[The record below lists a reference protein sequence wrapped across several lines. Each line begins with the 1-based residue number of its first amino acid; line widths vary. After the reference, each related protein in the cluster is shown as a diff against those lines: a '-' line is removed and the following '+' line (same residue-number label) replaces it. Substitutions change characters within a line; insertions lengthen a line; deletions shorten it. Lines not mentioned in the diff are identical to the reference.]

1 MTVAC
6 GRTPYAC
13 ALYLAKIIGAREFR
27 RIGLL
32 AALTHEKEQHKLTA
46 PGGSKMEK
54 IISIVLGGGKGQRLY
69 PLTANRAKPA
79 VPFGGKFRIV
89 DIPISN
95 CMHAGMRQI
104 FVLTQFNSASLH
116 KHLNNTYRFDTFTKG
131 FVELLAA
138 EQTLQS
144 SDWYQGTADA
154 VRKNLLHFEDHSP
167 SYYAILSGDQLYRM
181 DLRDMFEKHVASSAD
196 VTVASVPVTRD
207 KATGLGILQTNADY
221 RITRFIEKPPQS
233 QDISAMAIP
242 QKIREQEELESA
254 GDLFL
259 ASMGIYFFTAN
270 ALKKALDN
278 TLTDFGAELIPAL
291 IESMK
296 VTTYLFDG
304 YWEDIGTIKSFYEAN
319 INLAS
324 INPSFNLYEENAP
337 IFTHRRDLPPSKINY
352 STISQSLAAEGSII
366 TNANIANSIVGIRT
380 IIESGANL
388 DGVVCMGADYYESTE
403 DREANKG
410 EPNIGIGQ
418 GCIIK
423 KAIIDK
429 NARIGDNCR
438 IGIDPIPRR
447 DGDFDTHSIRDGII
461 IIPKGTV
468 LNPGTV
474 I

>member
-1 MTVAC
+1 
-6 GRTPYAC
+6 
-13 ALYLAKIIGAREFR
+13 
-27 RIGLL
+27 
-32 AALTHEKEQHKLTA
+32 
-46 PGGSKMEK
+46 MEK
-54 IISIVLGGGKGQRLY
+54 IISIILGGGKGQRLY

-116 KHLNNTYRFDTFTKG
+116 KHINNTYRFDTFTRG

-138 EQTLQS
+138 EQTLES

-154 VRKNLLHFEDHSP
+154 VRKNLLHFEDHAP
-167 SYYAILSGDQLYRM
+167 THYVILAGDQLYRM
-181 DLRDMFEKHVASSAD
+181 DLQDMYQNHIESGAE
-196 VTVASVPVTRD
+196 VTVASIPVTRD
-207 KATGLGILQTNADY
+207 KATGLGILQADESY
-221 RITRFIEKPPQS
+221 RITKFIEKPPGS
-233 QDISAMAIP
+233 QDISALAIP
-242 QKIREQEELESA
+242 EQIRAQQELDKV
-254 GDLFL
+254 GDLYL
-259 ASMGIYFFTAN
+259 ASMGIYVFSAGV
-270 ALKKALDN
+270 LKKSLDN
-278 TLTDFGAELIPAL
+278 ALTDFGSEIIPAL
-291 IESMK
+291 IEK
-296 VTTYLFDG
+296 VKISTYIFDG

-337 IFTHRRDLPPSKINY
+337 LFTHRRDLPPSKINY

-380 IIESGANL
+380 IIESGASL
-388 DGVVCMGADYYESTE
+388 DGVVCMGADFYETAE
-403 DREANKG
+403 DKEASKG

-423 KAIIDK
+423 RAIIDK

-461 IIPKGTV
+461 VIPKGMV

>member
-1 MTVAC
+1 MSTLSVNAVLTG
-6 GRTPYAC
+6 GR
-13 ALYLAKIIGAREFR
+13 GR
-27 RIGLL
+27 RRLFC
-32 AALTHEKEQHKLTA
+32 
-46 PGGSKMEK
+46 PGGSKVEK
-54 IISIVLGGGKGQRLY
+54 IISIILGGGKGQRLY

-95 CMHAGMRQI
+95 CMHGGMRKI

-116 KHLNNTYRFDTFTKG
+116 KHINNTYRFDTFTPG

-138 EQTLQS
+138 EQTLES

-167 SYYAILSGDQLYRM
+167 THYVILSGDQLYRM
-181 DLRDMFEKHVASSAD
+181 DLAEMYRTHVESGAE
-196 VTVASVPVTRD
+196 VTVASLPVTRD
-207 KATGLGILQTNADY
+207 KATGLGILQADAGY
-221 RITRFIEKPPQS
+221 RITKFIEKPPRS
-233 QDISAMAIP
+233 QDISALAIP
-242 QKIREQEELESA
+242 PQIRAQQELDA
-254 GDLFL
+254 DGDLFL
-259 ASMGIYFFTAN
+259 ASMGIYVFTAGV
-270 ALKKALDN
+270 LKKALDN
-278 TLTDFGAELIPAL
+278 ALTDFGSEIIPAL
-291 IESMK
+291 IDRVK
-296 VTTYLFDG
+296 VFTYVFDG

-324 INPSFNLYEENAP
+324 INPAFNLYEENAP

-388 DGVVCMGADYYESTE
+388 DGVVCMGADYYETAE
-403 DREANKG
+403 DREANRG

-438 IGIDPIPRR
+438 IGIDPIQRR
-447 DGDFDTHSIRDGII
+447 DGDFERYSIRDGII

-468 LNPGTV
+468 LSPGTV